1 MIIKYSLTI
10 ILIISF
16 QLSAQEFS
24 KSRLDSLVNLF
35 TYFKGVQPSEYLKK
49 QIEENPSVVKCGLD
63 LVNSIKQNFD
73 LLNPS
78 QQKIVAPL
86 LQRPQMHKSIVTPK
100 GFFRVHYDT
109 AGVNAPG
116 YDLMQFMQALDSTYS
131 FEVEQLGYAAPPA
144 DGTEGGDSKYDVYI
158 QNLSGLYGYTQFE
171 NKVSQS
177 SWMSFMVLDNDYS
190 AGYYSKG
197 INGARVTAAHE
208 FYHAIQGGNY
218 APSELNAPF
227 RNSDVFYYEM
237 SSTAMEEFAFD
248 YVNDY
253 YAYMSSYFLRPEKSM
268 PSTDGYSIAIWNI
281 FLQKNFGFEI
291 LKRQWDLIPGNAALK
306 AIALSLDEAG
316 TNFGNEL
323 NRFGI
328 WSYFTNTRNIYPGE
342 YFQEAGNYPLLIPTA
357 VMNFIPP
364 AKTYEMSVKAA
375 ANYFLQI
382 NLPDQDGIFN
392 TIITNSDYN
401 SAINNSNLFYDFSFT
416 VYNDTASGMIS
427 ISDNYSILFDK
438 VNQQFWNN
446 SGILNNVVV
455 YGDTSYL
462 IPDINLE
469 TFAYPTPIKRSSFN
483 SLRIVFQDNA
493 EINKEVSVNIY
504 SAGLSLY
511 YEGIKNIESSYL
523 KDNKQYC
530 RILLTADEIEF
541 PTGVY
546 FYVIKSGKTVH
557 KGKMVI
563 FND

>member
-1 MIIKYSLTI
+1 M
-10 ILIISF
+10 LIISV
-16 QLSAQEFS
+16 QLSAQDIS
-24 KSRLDSLVNLF
+24 KSKLDSLVNLF
-35 TYFKGVQPSEYLKK
+35 TYFKGAQTSEYLKK
-49 QIEENPSVVKCGLD
+49 QIENNPSVIKCGLD
-63 LVNSIKQNFD
+63 MVNSIKQNFD
-73 LLNPS
+73 LLNTA

-86 LQRPQMHKSIVTPK
+86 LQRPQMHKSQVTPK

-144 DGTEGGDSKYDVYI
+144 DGSEGGDNKYDVYL

-177 SWMSFMVLDNDYS
+177 SWTSFMVVDNDYL
-190 AGYYSKG
+190 AGYYSRG
-197 INGARVTAAHE
+197 INGARVTAVHE
-208 FYHAIQGGNY
+208 FHHAIQGGNY
-218 APSELNAPF
+218 APSEINAPF
-227 RNSDVFYYEM
+227 RSSDVFYYEM
-237 SSTAMEEFAFD
+237 SSTAMEEFVFD

-268 PSTDGYSIAIWNI
+268 PTTDGYSIAIWNI
-281 FLQKNFGFEI
+281 YLQKNFGFEI

-306 AIALSLDEAG
+306 VIALSLDESG

-357 VMNFIPP
+357 VMNFTPP
-364 AKTYEMSVKAA
+364 DKTYNMSVKAA

-382 NLPDQDGIFN
+382 NLPNQDGVFT
-392 TIITNSDYN
+392 TIVTNSDYN
-401 SAINNSNLFYDFSFT
+401 SAINNSSQFIDFSFT
-416 VYNDTASGMIS
+416 IYNDTASGMIS
-427 ISDNYSILFDK
+427 INNNYSILFDK
-438 VNQQFWNN
+438 ANQQYWNN
-446 SGILNNVVV
+446 AGILNNAVV
-455 YGDTSYL
+455 YGDTSYI
-462 IPDINLE
+462 IPDINSE
-469 TFAYPTPIKRSSFN
+469 TFAYPTPIKRSTRN
-483 SLRIVFQDNA
+483 NLKIVFQDKA
-493 EINKEVSVNIY
+493 EMNKEVNVNIY

-511 YEGIKNIESSYL
+511 YQGNKNIVSSYF

-530 RILLTADEIEF
+530 EVLLTAEEIKF

-546 FYVIKSGKTVH
+546 FYTIKSGNKVY